1 MNQTKTKINYDVELD
16 PSLLPDLASK
26 AVDKKT
32 AANQLYQ
39 ALREQ
44 AKRMGFDPDTEVFMT
59 DDYKKYDT
67 IDEGDIWVCFEAGPY
82 DWGVGYSLSSHPES
96 YDMMSNPHDWYL
108 ETYYGFD
115 VIFTDC

>member
-1 MNQTKTKINYDVELD
+1 MSQTKTKINYDVELD

-67 IDEGDIWVCFEAGPY
+67 IDEGKGEAKRHRHVTASPA
-82 DWGVGYSLSSHPES
+82 
-96 YDMMSNPHDWYL
+96 
-108 ETYYGFD
+108 GFPT
-115 VIFTDC
+115 VKTAA